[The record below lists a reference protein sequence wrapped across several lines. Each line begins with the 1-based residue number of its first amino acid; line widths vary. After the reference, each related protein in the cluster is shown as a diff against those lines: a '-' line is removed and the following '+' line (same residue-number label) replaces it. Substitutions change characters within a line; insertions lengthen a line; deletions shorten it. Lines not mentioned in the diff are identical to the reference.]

1 MEYDILRKYC
11 TNIHLF
17 LQLIGYI
24 ARCFCEEKKYVD
36 EVNDGA
42 ANTILMLAA
51 VATLLLLD
59 DLRVV
64 ADIWA
69 GVKRYT
75 WGVLAPRSSSSRS
88 CARGIWFKWGRA

>member
-1 MEYDILRKYC
+1 LIIKSWIAGFSAYGYAILVMEYDILRNYC

-24 ARCFCEEKKYVD
+24 ARCFCEKKYHD

-42 ANTILMLAA
+42 SNTILKLAA

-59 DLRVV
+59 DLRELWR
-64 ADIWA
+64 I
-69 GVKRYT
+69 Y
-75 WGVLAPRSSSSRS
+75 
-88 CARGIWFKWGRA
+88 GRE